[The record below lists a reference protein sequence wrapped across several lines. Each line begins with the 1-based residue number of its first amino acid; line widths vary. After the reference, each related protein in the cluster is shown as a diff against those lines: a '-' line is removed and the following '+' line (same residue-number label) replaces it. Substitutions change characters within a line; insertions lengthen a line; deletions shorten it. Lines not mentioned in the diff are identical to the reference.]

1 MNVFALLLSCL
12 GVLLIAFPSENGIY
26 MATVIIGFSY
36 GAQVT
41 LLCRITSE
49 IFGLKY
55 HATLLN
61 CTQFATPLSWF
72 LLDNK
77 LTQPMYHLEAKRL
90 NMVVDGNLVCKG
102 TTCFRG
108 SFMIVAAVL
117 VLGALASY
125 VLARRTAKFY
135 KGDVYKKFKDG
146 KYKSFKVQ
154 AKATETE
161 RASPSDQ

>member
-1 MNVFALLLSCL
+1 
-12 GVLLIAFPSENGIY
+12 
-26 MATVIIGFSY
+26 
-36 GAQVT
+36 
-41 LLCRITSE
+41 
-49 IFGLKY
+49 
-55 HATLLN
+55 
-61 CTQFATPLSWF
+61 
-72 LLDNK
+72 
-77 LTQPMYHLEAKRL
+77 
-90 NMVVDGNLVCKG
+90 MVVDGNLVCKG